1 MGGRTGVGGQG
12 QGLVCRHVVCLFTTD
27 FTTPGTSRVL
37 AEPGDPVPV
46 PQEEDVGCALF
57 LAEINRSLQAMG
69 VQQLSSF
76 LSHVV
81 PLLNKVL
88 SRYGLAVASCERKA
102 CQAPA
107 QPYLDQQD
115 YLLVGVSAT
124 SY

>member
-1 MGGRTGVGGQG
+1 MTGWAER
-12 QGLVCRHVVCLFTTD
+12 RHYDNSNFEKS
-27 FTTPGTSRVL
+27 SRE
-37 AEPGDPVPV
+37 AS
-46 PQEEDVGCALF
+46 C
-57 LAEINRSLQAMG
+57 LQAIG
-69 VQQLSSF
+69 VQKLSSL

>member
-1 MGGRTGVGGQG
+1 MITQTLNNFPAQCSREDS
-12 QGLVCRHVVCLFTTD
+12 CL
-27 FTTPGTSRVL
+27 RR
-37 AEPGDPVPV
+37 
-46 PQEEDVGCALF
+46 
-57 LAEINRSLQAMG
+57 EIG
-69 VQQLSSF
+69 VQKLSSL

>member
-1 MGGRTGVGGQG
+1 MITQT
-12 QGLVCRHVVCLFTTD
+12 LKNLPAKLH
-27 FTTPGTSRVL
+27 
-37 AEPGDPVPV
+37 A
-46 PQEEDVGCALF
+46 
-57 LAEINRSLQAMG
+57 LQAIG
-69 VQQLSSF
+69 VQKLSSL

-115 YLLVGVSAT
+115 YCLLVGLSAT
-124 SY
+124 SF

>member
-1 MGGRTGVGGQG
+1 MITQTLNNLPAQCSR
-12 QGLVCRHVVCLFTTD
+12 LPAKIHACR
-27 FTTPGTSRVL
+27 R
-37 AEPGDPVPV
+37 
-46 PQEEDVGCALF
+46 
-57 LAEINRSLQAMG
+57 EIG
-69 VQQLSSF
+69 VQKLSSL